1 MDFIQKAAQTVLP
14 GPDTSMLVITTVVTT
29 ASLYTILNRIIYP
42 RRPSVLQNP
51 LSSHI
56 SSLSPEEQSQ
66 LLYPPD
72 YFPGARDVPTPYGSI
87 RCYEFGP
94 VSGRKVLLIHGISTS
109 CMTLTHIAHG
119 LVERGCRV
127 LLFDLFGRGYSDGV
141 GDLPHDERL
150 YVSQALCVLA
160 SSELAWTG
168 QGEEEG
174 FHLVGYSL
182 GGGIAAHL
190 AATFPSTVKSLIL
203 LAPAGMIREE
213 NFGIVAKVIFRSGWV
228 PEGIVEIMTR
238 WRLKRPIAESAK
250 RKSKGGPSG
259 PSTPKSHLPGDQAI
273 EATVTSEIA
282 DAAVAEAPGP
292 LQRQVLKYVNWQVAN
307 HAGFVP
313 AFMSTLRYAPM
324 INQHEAWR
332 KLAKREPKTTCF
344 IFGIGDEIVND
355 EDYRQDVL
363 PLVGG
368 EENVFWARSVPGGHD
383 FPMAHPDQTLE
394 RIWRFW
400 GWDEGVAASWVKT

>member
-1 MDFIQKAAQTVLP
+1 MDFIERAAQAVLP
-14 GPDTSMLVITTVVTT
+14 SSDTSMLVITTAVTT
-29 ASLYTILNRIIYP
+29 ASLYAILNRIIHP
-42 RRPSVLQNP
+42 RRPTVLPSP
-51 LSSHI
+51 LSTHI
-56 SSLSPEEQSQ
+56 SRLSPEESSQ
-66 LLYPPD
+66 LLYPPE
-72 YFPGARDVPTPYGSI
+72 YFPGARDVPTPYGSV

-94 VSGRKVLLIHGISTS
+94 ASGRKVLLVHGISTS

-168 QGEEEG
+168 QGEDEG

-182 GGGIAAHL
+182 GGGIAIHL
-190 AATFPSTVKSLIL
+190 AAAFPRMVKTLIL

-213 NFGIVAKVIFRSGWV
+213 NFGAVAKFIFRSGWV
-228 PEGIVEIMTR
+228 PEGLVEIMTR
-238 WRLKRPIAESAK
+238 WRLKRPIAASAK
-250 RKSKGGPSG
+250 RKSKGSPSG
-259 PSTPKSHLPGDQAI
+259 ASTPNSHLPGDQVV

-282 DAAVAEAPGP
+282 DPAVPEAPGP
-292 LQRQVLKYVNWQVAN
+292 LQRQVLKHVNWQVRN

-313 AFMSTLRYAPM
+313 AFMSTLRYGPM

-332 KLAKREPKTTCF
+332 KIASRQPKTTCF

-355 EDYRQDVL
+355 EDYLQDVL

-368 EENVFWARSVPGGHD
+368 DENVFWARPVPGGHD

>member
-1 MDFIQKAAQTVLP
+1 
-14 GPDTSMLVITTVVTT
+14 MLVITTAVTT
-29 ASLYTILNRIIYP
+29 ASLYAILNRIIHP
-42 RRPSVLQNP
+42 RRPTVLPSP
-51 LSSHI
+51 LSTHI
-56 SSLSPEEQSQ
+56 SRLSPEESSQ
-66 LLYPPD
+66 LLYPPE
-72 YFPGARDVPTPYGSI
+72 YFPGARDVPTPYGSV
-87 RCYEFGP
+87 RC
-94 VSGRKVLLIHGISTS
+94 L
-109 CMTLTHIAHG
+109 TLTHIAHG

-168 QGEEEG
+168 QGEDEG

-182 GGGIAAHL
+182 GGGIAIHL
-190 AATFPSTVKSLIL
+190 AAAFPRMVKTLIL

-213 NFGIVAKVIFRSGWV
+213 NFGAVAKFIFRSGWV
-228 PEGIVEIMTR
+228 PEGLVEIMTR
-238 WRLKRPIAESAK
+238 WRLKRPIAASAK
-250 RKSKGGPSG
+250 RKSKGSPSG
-259 PSTPKSHLPGDQAI
+259 ASTPNSHLPGDQVV

-282 DAAVAEAPGP
+282 DPAVPEAPGP
-292 LQRQVLKYVNWQVAN
+292 LQRQVLKHVNWQVRN

-313 AFMSTLRYAPM
+313 AFMSTLRYGPM

-332 KLAKREPKTTCF
+332 KIASREPKTTCF

-355 EDYRQDVL
+355 EDYIQDVL

-368 EENVFWARSVPGGHD
+368 DENVFWARPVPGGHD

>member
-1 MDFIQKAAQTVLP
+1 MGFPHRAV
-14 GPDTSMLVITTVVTT
+14 
-29 ASLYTILNRIIYP
+29 R
-42 RRPSVLQNP
+42 
-51 LSSHI
+51 SH
-56 SSLSPEEQSQ
+56 
-66 LLYPPD
+66 
-72 YFPGARDVPTPYGSI
+72 RHWPTPGLHQTS
-87 RCYEFGP
+87 CQDCF
-94 VSGRKVLLIHGISTS
+94 KVLCQLTS
-109 CMTLTHIAHG
+109 YSAVTLTHIAHG

-168 QGEEEG
+168 QGEDEG

-182 GGGIAAHL
+182 GGGISIHL
-190 AATFPSTVKSLIL
+190 AAAFQGMVKTLIL

-213 NFGIVAKVIFRSGWV
+213 NFGAVAKIIFRSGWV
-228 PEGIVEIMTR
+228 PEGLVEIMTR

-250 RKSKGGPSG
+250 RKSKGGTSG
-259 PSTPKSHLPGDQAI
+259 ASTPRSHLPGDHAV
-273 EATVTSEIA
+273 ETTVTSEIA
-282 DAAVAEAPGP
+282 DAAVSEAPGP
-292 LQRQVLKYVNWQVAN
+292 LQRQVLKYVNWQVRN

-324 INQHEAWR
+324 ISQHEAWR
-332 KLAKREPKTTCF
+332 KIAKREAKTTCF

-355 EDYRQDVL
+355 EDYRADVL

-368 EENVFWARSVPGGHD
+368 EEHVFWADPVPGGHD

-394 RIWRFW
+394 RIMRFW
-400 GWDEGVAASWVKT
+400 GWDEGVADSWVKT

>member
-1 MDFIQKAAQTVLP
+1 
-14 GPDTSMLVITTVVTT
+14 MLVVTTAITT
-29 ASLYTILNRIIYP
+29 ASLYTVVNHIVHP
-42 RRPSVLQNP
+42 RRPAVLRSP
-51 LSSHI
+51 LSTNI
-56 SSLSPEEQSQ
+56 SRLSPDEKSG

-72 YFPGARDVPTPYGSI
+72 YFPGARDVPTPY
-87 RCYEFGP
+87 
-94 VSGRKVLLIHGISTS
+94 
-109 CMTLTHIAHG
+109 IAHG

-168 QGEEEG
+168 HGEDEG

-182 GGGIAAHL
+182 GGGIAIHL
-190 AATFPSTVKSLIL
+190 AAAFPRMVKTLVL

-213 NFGIVAKVIFRSGWV
+213 NFGTVAKIIFRSGWV
-228 PEGIVEIMTR
+228 PEGLVEIMTR

-250 RKSKGGPSG
+250 RKSKGGPSVT
-259 PSTPKSHLPGDQAI
+259 STPKSHLPGDQAV
-273 EATVTSEIA
+273 ETTVTSEIA
-282 DAAVAEAPGP
+282 DAAVSEAPGP

-313 AFMSTLRYAPM
+313 AFMSTLR
-324 INQHEAWR
+324 
-332 KLAKREPKTTCF
+332 
-344 IFGIGDEIVND
+344 DEIAND

-368 EENVFWARSVPGGHD
+368 DENVFWADPVPGGHD
-383 FPMAHPDQTLE
+383 FPMSHPDQTLE

>member
-1 MDFIQKAAQTVLP
+1 LAV
-14 GPDTSMLVITTVVTT
+14 
-29 ASLYTILNRIIYP
+29 
-42 RRPSVLQNP
+42 
-51 LSSHI
+51 
-56 SSLSPEEQSQ
+56 
-66 LLYPPD
+66 
-72 YFPGARDVPTPYGSI
+72 
-87 RCYEFGP
+87 
-94 VSGRKVLLIHGISTS
+94 
-109 CMTLTHIAHG
+109 TLTHIAHG

-168 QGEEEG
+168 QGEDEG

-182 GGGIAAHL
+182 GGGIAIHL
-190 AATFPSTVKSLIL
+190 AAAFPGVIKTLVL

-213 NFGIVAKVIFRSGWV
+213 NFGAVAKIIFRSGWV
-228 PEGIVEIMTR
+228 PEGLVEIMTR

-250 RKSKGGPSG
+250 RKPKGGLSG
-259 PSTPKSHLPGDQAI
+259 ASTPKSHLPGDQAI
-273 EATVTSEIA
+273 ETTVTSEIA
-282 DAAVAEAPGP
+282 DAAVPEAPGP
-292 LQRQVLKYVNWQVAN
+292 LQRQVLKYVNWQVRN
-307 HAGFVP
+307 HEGFVP

-324 INQHEAWR
+324 INQHETWR
-332 KLAKREPKTTCF
+332 KISRRESKTTCF
-344 IFGIGDEIVND
+344 IFGVGDEIVND
-355 EDYRQDVL
+355 EDYREDVL

-368 EENVFWARSVPGGHD
+368 DKNVFWPDPVPGGHD
-383 FPMAHPDQTLE
+383 FPMSHPDQTLE

>member
-1 MDFIQKAAQTVLP
+1 MSSSFQSRLEADLRA
-14 GPDTSMLVITTVVTT
+14 LV
-29 ASLYTILNRIIYP
+29 
-42 RRPSVLQNP
+42 
-51 LSSHI
+51 
-56 SSLSPEEQSQ
+56 
-66 LLYPPD
+66 
-72 YFPGARDVPTPYGSI
+72 
-87 RCYEFGP
+87 
-94 VSGRKVLLIHGISTS
+94 
-109 CMTLTHIAHG
+109 TLTHIAHG
-119 LVERGCRV
+119 LVDRGCRV

-168 QGEEEG
+168 QGEDEG

-182 GGGIAAHL
+182 GGGIAIHL
-190 AATFPSTVKSLIL
+190 AAAFPRMIKTLIL

-213 NFGIVAKVIFRSGWV
+213 NFGAVAKFIFRSGWV
-228 PEGIVEIMTR
+228 PEGLVEIMTR

-259 PSTPKSHLPGDQAI
+259 ASTPKSHLPGDEVVETA
-273 EATVTSEIA
+273 VTSEIA
-282 DAAVAEAPGP
+282 DPAVPEAPGP
-292 LQRQVLKYVNWQVAN
+292 LQRQVLKHVNWQVRN

-332 KLAKREPKTTCF
+332 KMATREPKTTCF
-344 IFGIGDEIVND
+344 IFGIGDEIVSD

-368 EENVFWARSVPGGHD
+368 DENVFWARPVPGGHD